1 MADKQTNAR
10 QASIAGALFRGDTM
24 QVRPL
29 GGGRRAWLDGYY
41 QLMQL
46 SWPRLSAG
54 FVVSFILFN
63 LLFGWLY
70 WLDPTGLAVPNNP
83 DGIALFWRDFFFS
96 VHTVATIGYGNVYP
110 VSTYAN
116 VIVVIEIT
124 LGILFFALTTGIV
137 FARFSRPTAR
147 ILFSHVATVRR
158 VEGRS
163 ILMLRAANQRHN
175 LIYAAS
181 ARLAVL
187 EDSEMGGVK
196 MRRFLDLSPMR
207 DSNPAFALT
216 WTIMHEIDELSPIHS
231 WAETGSVPQDA
242 ELVVILSG
250 FDGSSGQTIYGRWA
264 YQAGEII
271 WDARFVDIVGT
282 DPDGVRT
289 IDYARFHDVI
299 DETSM

>member
-1 MADKQTNAR
+1 MADKENSAR
-10 QASIAGALFRGDTM
+10 QASIAGSMFRGDTM

-29 GGGRRAWLDGYY
+29 GGGRRAWLDGYH

-46 SWPRLSAG
+46 SWPRLSAA
-54 FVVSFILFN
+54 FVVSFLIFN
-63 LLFGWLY
+63 VVFAGLY
-70 WLDPTGLAVPNNP
+70 WLDPTGLASPNNP

-116 VIVVIEIT
+116 VVVVIEIT

-147 ILFSHVATVRR
+147 MLFSHVAVVRR
-158 VEGRS
+158 VDGRS
-163 ILMLRAANQRHN
+163 LLMLRAANQRHN
-175 LIYAAS
+175 LIYS
-181 ARLAVL
+181 ANVRLAVL
-187 EDSEMGGVK
+187 EDSELGGVK
-196 MRRFLDLSPMR
+196 IRRFRDLAPVR
-207 DSNPAFALT
+207 DSNPAFTLT
-216 WTIMHEIDELSPIHS
+216 WTIMHEIDEASPIHAWGQARS
-231 WAETGSVPQDA
+231 AAQDA

-264 YQAGEII
+264 YRASDII

-282 DPDGVRT
+282 DPDGTRT
-289 IDYARFHDVI
+289 IDYARFHDVLPEV
-299 DETSM
+299 DS

>member
-1 MADKQTNAR
+1 MADVKNNER

-46 SWPRLSAG
+46 SWPRLSAA
-54 FVVSFILFN
+54 FMASFLLFN
-63 LLFGWLY
+63 AFFAWLY
-70 WLDPTGLAVPNNP
+70 WLDPAGLATPGNP
-83 DGIALFWRDFFFS
+83 DAIPRYWRDFFFS

-110 VSTYAN
+110 VSAYAN

-147 ILFSHVATVRR
+147 ILFSHVAVVRR
-158 VEGRS
+158 IEGRS

-175 LIYAAS
+175 LIYSAS
-181 ARLAVL
+181 VRLAVL
-187 EDSEMGGVK
+187 EDSELGGVK
-196 MRRFLDLSPMR
+196 MRRFRDLVPMR

-216 WTIMHEIDELSPIHS
+216 WTIMHEINEQSPIHD
-231 WAETGSVPQDA
+231 WAEQGEAPVDA

-264 YQAGEII
+264 YRASEIV
-271 WDARFVDIVGT
+271 WDARFTDIVGT

-289 IDYARFHDVI
+289 IDYARFHDVHSE
-299 DETSM
+299 DDS